1 MPASQQRVLNKK
13 LSQIFRMRGLQ
24 VRPDAMQPLY
34 DLLEGDE
41 NWEDKLQALL
51 LEVQSQDRAL
61 GPPALRFAPL
71 RSDPPGAAAFVPLA
85 TTSSPVAARCRPT
98 PSAPPP
104 AVKDR
109 SVDGAAIRT
118 GLAAIGQKKT
128 QLHPLSFEARAR
140 PRTTRLRRA
149 GAPCRPRRAHPGA
162 KRLRPAA
169 AALRFSAQVVR
180 LRAGQV

>member
-71 RSDPPGAAAFVPLA
+71 RCARIRPEPPRSFRSPRLLRPL
-85 TTSSPVAARCRPT
+85 
-98 PSAPPP
+98 
-104 AVKDR
+104 
-109 SVDGAAIRT
+109 
-118 GLAAIGQKKT
+118 L
-128 QLHPLSFEARAR
+128 
-140 PRTTRLRRA
+140 
-149 GAPCRPRRAHPGA
+149 
-162 KRLRPAA
+162 PAA
-169 AALRFSAQVVR
+169 APTLPPRPPQ
-180 LRAGQV
+180 